1 MPKSPTQ
8 FTLRHFLKSKPPD
21 PSPSPPGKMGKTARG
36 KKRQLSLSP
45 QSPPGDT
52 VKAPASNSHISSDAS
67 ASPFPPLP
75 PPSTTVSP
83 NSKGKNG
90 VSPPLLPYQ
99 LRTSKKLKAS
109 LSLPLLSSSSMDLLE
124 LGQDDFDATYTPTSD
139 EADAL
144 LKEDNPLLSDS
155 RQPTDEVMEITS
167 PSQNEAPFS
176 SPTAAIKA
184 AIEAQIDEGMSSEI
198 LQFDATLNAKTNAK
212 SNAAP
217 LPPPPPAKVPT
228 LPKPLPLFPNGLPF
242 SIGTKSGPPKSKNPQ
257 DPKANP
263 NDTYAAK
270 AKTPP
275 KGKVMVENILYVYRS
290 RTTKR
295 PLSSSEWE
303 HIDDALIEA
312 QAVLDLNADPI
323 RIVNSGYDAAHR
335 CGFIACRDLI
345 SANWCKAAI
354 LDMGKTDTLLFRAWS
369 KGEQPEIRRCRLF
382 FPSRFDRI
390 GEDTIIPLLIKH
402 NPPFRAG
409 SLTLKSVEDVQNGR
423 AVFIDFD
430 PIGYAHVRDV
440 KHRVEFLMQDIDCQ
454 VFVPKQPAK
463 PPQGPGVSGITKLAP
478 LSQTSSAT
486 PSMSKS
492 SASNVAASLEK
503 PALNTDPR
511 LNKRAQPPLA
521 FLKAPT
527 PVVVEDNSL
536 KKRNRSLDSSGTDGA
551 KKPFGNP

>member
-1 MPKSPTQ
+1 MPKPPTQ

-21 PSPSPPGKMGKTARG
+21 PSPSPPSKKGKAARG

-52 VKAPASNSHISSDAS
+52 VNAPASNSHISIEAS

-75 PPSTTVSP
+75 PPATRVSP
-83 NSKGKNG
+83 ALKGKNG

-109 LSLPLLSSSSMDLLE
+109 LSLPLLSSSSSMDLLE
-124 LGQDDFDATYTPTSD
+124 LGQDDFDAATYAPTSD

-144 LKEDNPLLSDS
+144 LQEDNPLLSDS
-155 RQPTDEVMEITS
+155 RQPDDVMEVTF
-167 PSQNEAPFS
+167 PSQNEAPLS

-198 LQFDATLNAKTNAK
+198 LQFDASLNDKTNSN
-212 SNAAP
+212 SNAAQI
-217 LPPPPPAKVPT
+217 PPPPKAPT

-242 SIGTKSGPPKSKNPQ
+242 SIGKNPGPQ
-257 DPKANP
+257 RSMNPKDPKANL

-312 QAVLDLNADPI
+312 QAVLDLNAAPI

-369 KGEQPEIRRCRLF
+369 KGEQPETRRCRLF

-390 GEDTIIPLLIKH
+390 GEDAIIPLLIKH

-454 VFVPKQPAK
+454 VYVPKPVK
-463 PPQGPGVSGITKLAP
+463 PPQGPGVTGISKLPP

-486 PSMSKS
+486 PATS
-492 SASNVAASLEK
+492 SASNATAPLESLEK
-503 PALNTDPR
+503 PALRTDPR
-511 LNKRAQPPLA
+511 LNKRAQPPLT
-521 FLKAPT
+521 FIKAPT
-527 PVVVEDNSL
+527 PVVVEQHST

-551 KKPFGNP
+551 KKPSGIS